1 MERSGTTTR
10 MSRKLISLETRSVH
24 GPVIG
29 GADWSK
35 KQMLTKEE
43 QTMVVDFVKRMLKTD
58 RIRRSKVRTMVISEK
73 SAKSSEEDDLNA
85 LKDLLKEIG

>member
-1 MERSGTTTR
+1 
-10 MSRKLISLETRSVH
+10 
-24 GPVIG
+24 
-29 GADWSK
+29 
-35 KQMLTKEE
+35 MLSKEE
-43 QTMVVDFVKRMLKTD
+43 QTMVVDLVKRMLKTD